1 MCVLSVG
8 HQGLSRTSVCSC
20 GAQCSGQR
28 EIQQAEAQNSGQAS
42 ATHPH
47 GAASDRGFF
56 FLLNIGSVSCDAMML
71 LFFCFF
77 QDLEQMAK
85 EQDKES
91 DRVAIQTETESQWKQ
106 MLRCLDTD
114 AHRHI

>member
-1 MCVLSVG
+1 
-8 HQGLSRTSVCSC
+8 
-20 GAQCSGQR
+20 
-28 EIQQAEAQNSGQAS
+28 
-42 ATHPH
+42 
-47 GAASDRGFF
+47 
-56 FLLNIGSVSCDAMML
+56 MML

>member
-1 MCVLSVG
+1 
-8 HQGLSRTSVCSC
+8 
-20 GAQCSGQR
+20 
-28 EIQQAEAQNSGQAS
+28 
-42 ATHPH
+42 
-47 GAASDRGFF
+47 
-56 FLLNIGSVSCDAMML
+56 MMS

-106 MLRCLDTD
+106 MLRCLDAD